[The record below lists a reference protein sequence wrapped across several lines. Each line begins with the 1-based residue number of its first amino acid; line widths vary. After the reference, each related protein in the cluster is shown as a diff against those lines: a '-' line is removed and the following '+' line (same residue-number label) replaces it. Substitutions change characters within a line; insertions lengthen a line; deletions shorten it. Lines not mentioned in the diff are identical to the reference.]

1 MRVALVDDDQTH
13 LTALYDLVDNELSS
27 IGDSAHKITSFHNGE
42 EFLAKWEC
50 GLYDLIILDI
60 YMGAMTGIE
69 LAYKI
74 RETDPQVLLAFCT
87 TSNEF
92 ASESFEVGAR
102 HYLRKPI
109 TADGIHRMFGRLNL
123 EEVEKN
129 RITTLP
135 DGYTVKLR
143 NILYT
148 DYSNHAVTVHIKR
161 EKPHRFRT
169 SHTEVENHLM
179 PHGYFYAP
187 CKGII
192 VNFYEVKSYN
202 EEDGSFLMSN
212 GEVIPVVRRKQKD
225 AKETYTNFIF
235 QKMSKEVAH

>member
-1 MRVALVDDDQTH
+1 MRVALVDDDQLH
-13 LTALYDLVDNELSS
+13 LSALYDLVDNELSS
-27 IGDSAHKITSFHNGE
+27 IGDSAHKITAYPSGE
-42 EFLAKWEC
+42 EFLSQWEC

-60 YMGAMTGIE
+60 YMGKLTGIE

-92 ASESFEVGAR
+92 ASESFEVGAK

-135 DGYTVKLR
+135 DGHTVKLR

-148 DYSNHAVTVHIKR
+148 DYSNHTVTIHIKY
-161 EKPHRFRT
+161 EKPHRFRI

-192 VNFYEVKSYN
+192 VNLYEVKTYD
-202 EEDGSFLMSN
+202 ETDGSFVLKT

-225 AKETYTNFIF
+225 AKETYTKFLF
-235 QKMSKEVAH
+235 QKMSKEVSL